1 MAIRASARRARP
13 VSTGSVLMAI
23 RIVPGVAVPRPGN
36 QPAPRLVPPHRR
48 LPSRAASGHG
58 GPMDSKDFP
67 YLVAPEPADCR
78 LTTRVRGLDHDGR
91 AVELPV
97 VNEQPLTIYL
107 NRQEIVTVMNIGD
120 RPGELEGAAARRCR
134 ERVCRYV

>member
-1 MAIRASARRARP
+1 
-13 VSTGSVLMAI
+13 MAI

-67 YLVAPEPADCR
+67 YLVAPEPADSR

-91 AVELPV
+91 AVALPV
-97 VNEQPLTIYL
+97 VNARPLTTTGRAHVRTPATTPHPACPPL
-107 NRQEIVTVMNIGD
+107 PAHKHTT
-120 RPGELEGAAARRCR
+120 PPPPP
-134 ERVCRYV
+134 